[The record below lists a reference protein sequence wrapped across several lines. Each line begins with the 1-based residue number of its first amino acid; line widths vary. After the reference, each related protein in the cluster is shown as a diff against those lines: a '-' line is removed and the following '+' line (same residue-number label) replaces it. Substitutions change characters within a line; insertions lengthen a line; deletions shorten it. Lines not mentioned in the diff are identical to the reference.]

1 MKSFTEIAMFLYRK
15 REVAATPPLTIFRE
29 IKTTLSVLVQ
39 YIAYYLARHFTNSLD
54 NKRQNCT

>member
-15 REVAATPPLTIFRE
+15 REVAAATPPLTIFRE

-39 YIAYYLARHFTNSLD
+39 YIAYYLAR
-54 NKRQNCT
+54 